1 MDINCSNIFYA
12 QSPKAKEIKAKTNKW
27 DPIKLKSFC
36 TAKEIINQVKRQPTE
51 LKRILVND
59 ATDNGLISNR
69 DKQVKQ
75 LNMKKQ
81 TTHSKNEPKT

>member
-1 MDINCSNIFYA
+1 M
-12 QSPKAKEIKAKTNKW
+12 KAKTNKW